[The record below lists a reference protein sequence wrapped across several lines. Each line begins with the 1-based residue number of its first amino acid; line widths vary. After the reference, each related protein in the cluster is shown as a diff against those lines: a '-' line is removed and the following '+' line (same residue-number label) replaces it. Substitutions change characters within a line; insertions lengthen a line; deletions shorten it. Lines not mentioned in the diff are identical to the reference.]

1 MMLQASCPSAASR
14 EVLHDWHGSPGGS
27 KGSCDPSTR
36 SYHTCSRPASAEMTL
51 TKNDDERN
59 GREKSRVSPWGPR
72 APGEGRDRDGV
83 GRAGAWRPRAG
94 GGWGGAT
101 SGSSEDPG
109 VSGEQLR
116 RTGLPKT
123 PGAVD
128 SGLGKVRGYRGLR
141 HRDLGGQGPSH
152 CPVPSSPGTRLDAS
166 SALAWRPPPGPSP
179 AVSRGSH
186 GRSLEAA
193 LLAVGP
199 SPVPPS
205 VNQQPRGAGPETTD
219 GSVRPDGADRGAAAR
234 RPGELGAASRCPPP
248 PHMRQGPG
256 TSSSLLWG
264 ALPPPGSSGLP
275 EAPRCGSAIPNGR
288 RRPTRDACRG
298 GPSATRRLGPR
309 QTPRTPRS
317 AGRCPACHERTR
329 HGATA

>member
-128 SGLGKVRGYRGLR
+128 SGLGRVSGYRGLR
-141 HRDLGGQGPSH
+141 HRDLGGR
-152 CPVPSSPGTRLDAS
+152 VLVTVLSPHRQAQDWTQARRWLGARRLA
-166 SALAWRPPPGPSP
+166 RP
-179 AVSRGSH
+179 
-186 GRSLEAA
+186 LQ
-193 LLAVGP
+193 
-199 SPVPPS
+199 SPV
-205 VNQQPRGAGPETTD
+205 GHT
-219 GSVRPDGADRGAAAR
+219 
-234 RPGELGAASRCPPP
+234 
-248 PHMRQGPG
+248 
-256 TSSSLLWG
+256 
-264 ALPPPGSSGLP
+264 
-275 EAPRCGSAIPNGR
+275 
-288 RRPTRDACRG
+288 
-298 GPSATRRLGPR
+298 ATRSRLLCWRWVRARFRPL
-309 QTPRTPRS
+309 
-317 AGRCPACHERTR
+317 
-329 HGATA
+329 

>member
-1 MMLQASCPSAASR
+1 MAAT
-14 EVLHDWHGSPGGS
+14 GG
-27 KGSCDPSTR
+27 G
-36 SYHTCSRPASAEMTL
+36 
-51 TKNDDERN
+51 
-59 GREKSRVSPWGPR
+59 G
-72 APGEGRDRDGV
+72 
-83 GRAGAWRPRAG
+83 G

-152 CPVPSSPGTRLDAS
+152 CPVPSSPGSRLDAS
-166 SALAWRPPPGPSP
+166 SALAWRPLPGPSP

-219 GSVRPDGADRGAAAR
+219 GSVRPDGADRGTAAR
-234 RPGELGAASRCPPP
+234 RPGELGAAPRCPPP
-248 PHMRQGPG
+248 PHTRQGPG
-256 TSSSLLWG
+256 TSASLRWG

-275 EAPRCGSAIPNGR
+275 EAPRCGSAIPNRR

-298 GPSATRRLGPR
+298 EPSATRRLARAKPLAPPGPR
-309 QTPRTPRS
+309 GGAPPATSAPATGPPPDALPARS
-317 AGRCPACHERTR
+317 SGPAREPVSTR
-329 HGATA
+329 HPGECGPPPTVRQPLPRPGLRQGGTDLPPTMGEGGVAS